1 VATPFH
7 RGTTEGTTMKVL
19 IGIDPHKGSH
29 TAVAI
34 DSGKV
39 QLAELRVRATKNQCE
54 QLLQW
59 AELFPQRRWAIESAA
74 GLGYLLAQQLVAAG
88 EDVVDVPPT
97 LSARVRVLGSG
108 KAQKNDPNDALST
121 AIAALR
127 GRRLR
132 SVEAD
137 DYIAILR
144 MLGDRHH
151 DLTALRTQ
159 AVCRLHA
166 SLAALVPGGLSGT
179 LRVGRA
185 TTVLC
190 AVRAVDGVVAERKL
204 QAQSLL
210 DDVVRLDGEVKS
222 IKVRIGVAV
231 RAAKTSLTDI
241 HGVGPVVAALVLGH
255 SGDVARFA
263 SRNHYASYNG
273 TAPLEASSGP
283 RKRHR
288 LNTRGN
294 RQLNHALHIA
304 AITQIRNDT
313 RGRAYYLGKIAE
325 GKTKKEALRSL
336 KRRVSDAV
344 YRELVADAVRHQ
356 S

>member
-1 VATPFH
+1 
-7 RGTTEGTTMKVL
+7 MKVL

-34 DSGKV
+34 DGDEAR
-39 QLAELRVRATKNQCE
+39 LGELRVRASRRQCE
-54 QLLQW
+54 LLLAW
-59 AELFPQRRWAIESAA
+59 AEAFPERRWAIESAG

-121 AIAALR
+121 AVAALR

-132 SVEAD
+132 PVHVD
-137 DYIAILR
+137 DHVAILR

-166 SLAALVPGGLSGT
+166 KVASLVPGGIAGVLT
-179 LRVGRA
+179 ATRA
-185 TTVLC
+185 SAVL
-190 AVRAVDGVVAERKL
+190 AVIPTSNGVVAERKR
-204 QAQSLL
+204 QAADLL
-210 DDVVRLDGEVKS
+210 ADVARLDADVK
-222 IKVRIGVAV
+222 AV
-231 RAAKTSLTDI
+231 RVRTRLAVDAAKTSLVDL
-241 HGVGPVVAALVLGH
+241 HGVGPVVASLILGH
-255 SGDVARFA
+255 SGDVTRFA
-263 SRNHYASYNG
+263 SRHHYASYNG

-283 RKRHR
+283 KKRHR

-294 RQLNHALHIA
+294 RQLNHAMHMIA
-304 AITQIRNDT
+304 VTQIRNDT
-313 RGRAYYLGKIAE
+313 PGRAYYQRKIEE
-325 GKTKKEALRSL
+325 GNNKKEALRAL

-344 YRELVADAVRHQ
+344 YRQLRVDADRTQA
-356 S
+356 